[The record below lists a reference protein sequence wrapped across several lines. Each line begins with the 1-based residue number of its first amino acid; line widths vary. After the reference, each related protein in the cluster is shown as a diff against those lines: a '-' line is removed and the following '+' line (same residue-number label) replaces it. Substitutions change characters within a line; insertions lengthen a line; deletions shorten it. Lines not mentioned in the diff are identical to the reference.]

1 MIVCA
6 FLVELRL
13 RSIRHNYRIPYV
25 HPQFVKPFGVIFKIS
40 SPTKIVTIENDRIH
54 SDLYPGMVVLGFE
67 ITWPGT
73 VVILKNVPGKKAL
86 KYFEDDIN
94 SI

>member
-1 MIVCA
+1 
-6 FLVELRL
+6 
-13 RSIRHNYRIPYV
+13 
-25 HPQFVKPFGVIFKIS
+25 
-40 SPTKIVTIENDRIH
+40 
-54 SDLYPGMVVLGFE
+54 MVVLGFE